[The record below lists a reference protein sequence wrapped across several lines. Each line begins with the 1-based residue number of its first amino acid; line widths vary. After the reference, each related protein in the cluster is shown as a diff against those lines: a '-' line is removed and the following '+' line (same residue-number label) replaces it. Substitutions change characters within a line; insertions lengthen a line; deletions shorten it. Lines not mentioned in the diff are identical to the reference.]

1 MLIKVINK
9 LDETGTEKTKS
20 YIFNV
25 RSFTNITYIG
35 HHSGTAT
42 ATDQIKNIKGNL
54 VFQKNFSAGLQV
66 LRIDILGMKLTTQVL
81 RILTYTPQVTVI
93 SPMVHGG
100 GDYPYFP
107 SGNIILSWIKISK

>member
-1 MLIKVINK
+1 MLIIVISE

-66 LRIDILGMKLTTQVL
+66 LRINILGMKLMTQVL
-81 RILTYTPQVTVI
+81 RILTYT
-93 SPMVHGG
+93 
-100 GDYPYFP
+100 
-107 SGNIILSWIKISK
+107 LK